1 MPSVDVVSKV
11 DLQALDNAINNVKR
25 EISTR
30 FDFKNV
36 KSEITF
42 DRKAK
47 YIHIVTGDDWK
58 VKTITEMLIGQCTR
72 LKVDPKCLDL
82 KEIEPTSH
90 VTVKMDILIKE
101 GIPRETCQ
109 KIVKLIKGLKIKVQ
123 SAIQD
128 DQVRIA
134 AKADTIA
141 QNRYNVTKE
150 RFLIGNVDVLDL
162 NIALTERDAAT
173 RNYLSTLHNYWTY
186 YYNIRKLTLYDFE
199 VLAPLGEDFDTLV
212 E

>member
-11 DLQALDNAINNVKR
+11 DLQALYNAINNVKR
-25 EISTR
+25 EITTR

-58 VKTITEMLIGQCTR
+58 VKAVAEMLTGQCAR
-72 LKVDPKCLDL
+72 LKVDPKCLDF

-90 VTVKMDILIKE
+90 DTVKMDVLIKE
-101 GIPRETCQ
+101 GIPKETGQ

-123 SAIQD
+123 PAIQD
-128 DQVRIA
+128 DQVRITG
-134 AKADTIA
+134 KKIDDLQEIM
-141 QNRYNVTKE
+141 RLLKE
-150 RFLIGNVDVLDL
+150 QD
-162 NIALTERDAAT
+162 
-173 RNYLSTLHNYWTY
+173 
-186 YYNIRKLTLYDFE
+186 YNI
-199 VLAPLGEDFDTLV
+199 PLQFV
-212 E
+212 NMKS

>member
-11 DLQALDNAINNVKR
+11 NVQALDNAINNVKR

-47 YIHIVTGDDWK
+47 CIHIVTGDDWK
-58 VKTITEMLIGQCTR
+58 VKAVREMLIGQCTR

-82 KEIEPTSH
+82 KKIEPTSH
-90 VTVKMDILIKE
+90 DTVKMDILIKE
-101 GIPRETCQ
+101 GIPKETGQ

-123 SAIQD
+123 PAIQG
-128 DQVRIA
+128 DQVRITG
-134 AKADTIA
+134 KKIDDLQEIM
-141 QNRYNVTKE
+141 RLLKE
-150 RFLIGNVDVLDL
+150 QDYGI
-162 NIALTERDAAT
+162 
-173 RNYLSTLHNYWTY
+173 
-186 YYNIRKLTLYDFE
+186 
-199 VLAPLGEDFDTLV
+199 PLQFV
-212 E
+212 NMKN

>member
-58 VKTITEMLIGQCTR
+58 VKAVTEMLIGQCTR
-72 LKVDPKCLDL
+72 LKVDSKCLDL

-90 VTVKMDILIKE
+90 GTVKVDILIKE
-101 GIPRETCQ
+101 GIPKETSR
-109 KIVKLIKGLKIKVQ
+109 KIVKFIKGLKIKVQ
-123 SAIQD
+123 PAIQD
-128 DQVRIA
+128 DQVRITG
-134 AKADTIA
+134 KKIDDLQEIM
-141 QNRYNVTKE
+141 RLLKE
-150 RFLIGNVDVLDL
+150 QG
-162 NIALTERDAAT
+162 
-173 RNYLSTLHNYWTY
+173 
-186 YYNIRKLTLYDFE
+186 YNI
-199 VLAPLGEDFDTLV
+199 PLQFV
-212 E
+212 NMKS

>member
-30 FDFKNV
+30 FDFKNT

-47 YIHIVTGDDWK
+47 SIHVVTGDDWK
-58 VKTITEMLIGQCTR
+58 VKAITGILIGQCTR

-90 VTVKMDILIKE
+90 DTVKMDIIIKE
-101 GIPRETCQ
+101 GIPKETGQ
-109 KIVKLIKGLKIKVQ
+109 KIVKFIKGLKIKVQ
-123 SAIQD
+123 PALQE
-128 DQVRIA
+128 DQVRLTGKKI
-134 AKADTIA
+134 DDLQEIMGLL
-141 QNRYNVTKE
+141 KE
-150 RFLIGNVDVLDL
+150 QD
-162 NIALTERDAAT
+162 
-173 RNYLSTLHNYWTY
+173 
-186 YYNIRKLTLYDFE
+186 YNI
-199 VLAPLGEDFDTLV
+199 PLQFV
-212 E
+212 NMKS

>member
-36 KSEITF
+36 NSEITF

-58 VKTITEMLIGQCTR
+58 VQAVTEMLIGQCTR

-90 VTVKMDILIKE
+90 DTVKVDILIKE
-101 GIPRETCQ
+101 GIPKETAQ

-128 DQVRIA
+128 EQVRITG
-134 AKADTIA
+134 KKIDDLQEIMGLL
-141 QNRYNVTKE
+141 KE
-150 RFLIGNVDVLDL
+150 QD
-162 NIALTERDAAT
+162 
-173 RNYLSTLHNYWTY
+173 
-186 YYNIRKLTLYDFE
+186 YDIPMQF
-199 VLAPLGEDFDTLV
+199 VNMKS
-212 E
+212 